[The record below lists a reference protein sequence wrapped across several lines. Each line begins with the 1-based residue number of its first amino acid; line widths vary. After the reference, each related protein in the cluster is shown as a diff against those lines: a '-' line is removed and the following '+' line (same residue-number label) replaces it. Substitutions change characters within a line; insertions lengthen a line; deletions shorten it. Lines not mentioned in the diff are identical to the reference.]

1 MTDPL
6 TLAQAPIRRCGID
19 PVPPPRDA
27 RPMNRDIVIDARWD
41 SEAGVW
47 LATSTN
53 VPGLV
58 VEADTWP
65 GMIEEVRLVLPD
77 LLELSG
83 EGRSGLSL
91 TFRAEEHLD
100 LAGA

>member
-1 MTDPL
+1 MSRSIT
-6 TLAQAPIRRCGID
+6 IE
-19 PVPPPRDA
+19 
-27 RPMNRDIVIDARWD
+27 ARWNG
-41 SEAGVW
+41 EASAW
-47 LATSTN
+47 IAASAD

-58 VEADTWP
+58 VEADTWAT
-65 GMIEEVRLVLPD
+65 MIEEVKLVLPE

-83 EGRSGLSL
+83 EKCDNLSL